1 MATPNQMPKR
11 PNALR
16 QQLLAGLIETKPS
29 SWKAK
34 TLSKDDDGNEIVETT
49 TITSQVLRHPLAHN
63 MSEASVEALS
73 KRWIS

>member
-11 PNALR
+11 PNVLR

-34 TLSKDDDGNEIVETT
+34 SISKDDDGKELVSTT
-49 TITSQVLRHPLAHN
+49 TVTNSVLKYPLAQN
-63 MSEASVEALS
+63 VSEAAVEAVA